1 MGQIRVSGLG
11 KAYKQYPNR
20 WSRLFEWLVP
30 FSPPRH
36 HLHWILR
43 EVEFTIEPGEA
54 VGIVGVNGAGK
65 STLLKMIA
73 GTTQPTCGEIRV
85 AGRVAALLELG
96 MGFHPD
102 FTGRQNVFMAG
113 QLLGMQVEEIQA
125 LMPDIEAF
133 AEIGEAIEQP
143 VRTYSSGMQM
153 RLAFSVATAR
163 RPDILIVD
171 EALSVGDAYFQHK
184 SFERIRSFRKAGT
197 TLLIVSH
204 DRSAIQ
210 SICDSAILLEQGR
223 MAMRGRPEEVM
234 DYYNALLAEREGQ
247 TVRQEMLADGQVRTI
262 SGTGEAAILDVR
274 MVDQRQRALEVVEV
288 GQAVTLEVEVE
299 VRQDIERLLH
309 DQGPPRPADVRDQY
323 PPPGQGPH
331 RPEGRRAHHL
341 PLRLRHAPGQGA
353 LLGGAEPVAA
363 GLAPGPQ
370 LRMARLRPGLPC
382 HQQPPGR
389 LRRLLLA
396 GRRNPYQPLRRGG
409 SGPHFRGEHS
419 MTRLLVECTYVF
431 EHPKVNSGI
440 QRVVRNVIRE
450 LPEADETVECIPV
463 AMLDGT
469 LYQVHSLAPLDPR
482 PHSPLV
488 RLRILVERAANY
500 FWLGQRTL
508 EKRRPF
514 RSSPWARRLLY
525 VACRL
530 FAFAFL
536 SIPLRLLDRILG
548 KQQPAPVRATPLEHR
563 AGDQLVLLDSSWHA
577 DFFPLAERLKS
588 EGVGIV
594 SVIYDLIP
602 LTHPQF
608 CDAGLVKVFNHWFD
622 WIAAT
627 ADGYVAISETIRD
640 EVRAEM
646 LRRIGPE
653 KVAQRWFDY
662 FHLGS
667 ELDLVEDGAS
677 VEPDLLRM
685 FKAKAPVFL
694 MVSTIEPRKNH
705 GYLLDA
711 FERAW
716 AQGSQARLCIAG
728 RIGWKCEALVER
740 VRQHPELNKRLFM
753 FNDLSD
759 KSLEY
764 AYSHAASLV
773 FPSYVEGFGLPLVEA
788 MQRGLPAMGS
798 DIPVFR
804 EIGGEFMAYFDLA
817 DPQTLANLV
826 TRFEATGEFPA
837 ERPVGE
843 WRWIGWHEASR
854 QLIARIL
861 LALGKAPAHGE
872 AVHADCG

>member
-1 MGQIRVSGLG
+1 
-11 KAYKQYPNR
+11 
-20 WSRLFEWLVP
+20 
-30 FSPPRH
+30 
-36 HLHWILR
+36 
-43 EVEFTIEPGEA
+43 
-54 VGIVGVNGAGK
+54 
-65 STLLKMIA
+65 
-73 GTTQPTCGEIRV
+73 
-85 AGRVAALLELG
+85 
-96 MGFHPD
+96 
-102 FTGRQNVFMAG
+102 
-113 QLLGMQVEEIQA
+113 
-125 LMPDIEAF
+125 
-133 AEIGEAIEQP
+133 
-143 VRTYSSGMQM
+143 
-153 RLAFSVATAR
+153 
-163 RPDILIVD
+163 
-171 EALSVGDAYFQHK
+171 
-184 SFERIRSFRKAGT
+184 
-197 TLLIVSH
+197 
-204 DRSAIQ
+204 
-210 SICDSAILLEQGR
+210 
-223 MAMRGRPEEVM
+223 
-234 DYYNALLAEREGQ
+234 
-247 TVRQEMLADGQVRTI
+247 
-262 SGTGEAAILDVR
+262 
-274 MVDQRQRALEVVEV
+274 
-288 GQAVTLEVEVE
+288 
-299 VRQDIERLLH
+299 
-309 DQGPPRPADVRDQY
+309 
-323 PPPGQGPH
+323 
-331 RPEGRRAHHL
+331 
-341 PLRLRHAPGQGA
+341 
-353 LLGGAEPVAA
+353 
-363 GLAPGPQ
+363 
-370 LRMARLRPGLPC
+370 
-382 HQQPPGR
+382 
-389 LRRLLLA
+389 
-396 GRRNPYQPLRRGG
+396 
-409 SGPHFRGEHS
+409 

-469 LYQVHSLAPLDPR
+469 LYQVHSLAPLDPL

-826 TRFEATGEFPA
+826 TRFEATGEFPYRA
-837 ERPVGE
+837 TGRRMALDRLARGESATDRADPARPRQGPGA
-843 WRWIGWHEASR
+843 WRGSTCGLRLTRGFSRRRGPASGITWSSCWARCRRTRTSSFPCSMAGAGAATCRRRRCPAIRVCRPGCATCPEPTGHDAGWSSGVS
-854 QLIARIL
+854 IAVYRRSISTMSPVSGRWTL
-861 LALGKAPAHGE
+861 TGR
-872 AVHADCG
+872 C

>member
-1 MGQIRVSGLG
+1 
-11 KAYKQYPNR
+11 
-20 WSRLFEWLVP
+20 
-30 FSPPRH
+30 
-36 HLHWILR
+36 
-43 EVEFTIEPGEA
+43 
-54 VGIVGVNGAGK
+54 
-65 STLLKMIA
+65 
-73 GTTQPTCGEIRV
+73 
-85 AGRVAALLELG
+85 
-96 MGFHPD
+96 
-102 FTGRQNVFMAG
+102 
-113 QLLGMQVEEIQA
+113 
-125 LMPDIEAF
+125 
-133 AEIGEAIEQP
+133 
-143 VRTYSSGMQM
+143 
-153 RLAFSVATAR
+153 
-163 RPDILIVD
+163 
-171 EALSVGDAYFQHK
+171 
-184 SFERIRSFRKAGT
+184 
-197 TLLIVSH
+197 
-204 DRSAIQ
+204 
-210 SICDSAILLEQGR
+210 
-223 MAMRGRPEEVM
+223 
-234 DYYNALLAEREGQ
+234 
-247 TVRQEMLADGQVRTI
+247 
-262 SGTGEAAILDVR
+262 
-274 MVDQRQRALEVVEV
+274 
-288 GQAVTLEVEVE
+288 
-299 VRQDIERLLH
+299 
-309 DQGPPRPADVRDQY
+309 
-323 PPPGQGPH
+323 
-331 RPEGRRAHHL
+331 
-341 PLRLRHAPGQGA
+341 
-353 LLGGAEPVAA
+353 
-363 GLAPGPQ
+363 
-370 LRMARLRPGLPC
+370 
-382 HQQPPGR
+382 
-389 LRRLLLA
+389 
-396 GRRNPYQPLRRGG
+396 
-409 SGPHFRGEHS
+409 

-804 EIGGEFMAYFDLA
+804 ETRRRIHGLLRPRRSA
-817 DPQTLANLV
+817 DPGEPGHPLRSHGRV
-826 TRFEATGEFPA
+826 PGRATGRRMALDRLARGESATDRADPARPRQGPGAWRGSTCGLRLTRGFSRRRGPASGITWSSCWARCRRTRTSSFPCSMA
-837 ERPVGE
+837 GAGAATCRRRRCPAIRVCRPGCATCPEPTGHDAGWSSGVSIAVGRRSISTMSPVSG
-843 WRWIGWHEASR
+843 RWTSTGR
-854 QLIARIL
+854 
-861 LALGKAPAHGE
+861 
-872 AVHADCG
+872 C